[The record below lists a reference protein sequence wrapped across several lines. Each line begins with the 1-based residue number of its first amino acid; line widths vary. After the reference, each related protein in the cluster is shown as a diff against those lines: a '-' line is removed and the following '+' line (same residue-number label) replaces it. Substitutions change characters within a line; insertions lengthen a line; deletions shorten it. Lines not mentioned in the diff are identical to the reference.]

1 MGDVPS
7 LLKHKCII
15 WMDKNVTYIIICS
28 HSCLCKIV
36 WSLPV
41 EHKRGISEEYPDRTA
56 LNHIIWGRQAPK
68 WQKAQPFT
76 ATSCHFETKWHQF
89 SFTFIILATLL
100 RILLRNSP
108 LFHRRQS
115 HTGLERHA
123 GEEMMTENTFWF
135 FKAICQHTLCNSTL
149 LIFQVITRYNGSR
162 VWIKSEKDIYRPHC
176 TGRCHTFI

>member
-36 WSLPV
+36 WLLPV

-76 ATSCHFETKWHQF
+76 ATSCHFETWWHQF

-108 LFHRRQS
+108 LFHRRKKVVQVWNDMRVRKWWQKIHFDS
-115 HTGLERHA
+115 LKLFVNIH
-123 GEEMMTENTFWF
+123 FV
-135 FKAICQHTLCNSTL
+135 IL
-149 LIFQVITRYNGSR
+149 L
-162 VWIKSEKDIYRPHC
+162 H
-176 TGRCHTFI
+176 